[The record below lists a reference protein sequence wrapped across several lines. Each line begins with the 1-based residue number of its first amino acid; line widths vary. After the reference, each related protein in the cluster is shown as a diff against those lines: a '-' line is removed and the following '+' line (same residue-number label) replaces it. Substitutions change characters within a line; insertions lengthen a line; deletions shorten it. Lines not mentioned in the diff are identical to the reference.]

1 MMKVQDYLAI
11 DHPRVGVGRSS
22 RRIGREAPALL
33 YASNSPV
40 DAGPDTTVHGKALRG
55 TQFFTAADCIRASM
69 VLPQSRLNAK
79 LKSPRP
85 AITFRWSRTTS
96 S

>member
-1 MMKVQDYLAI
+1 MKVQGNVAI
-11 DHPRVGVGRSS
+11 DYPRAGVVRISRCKGGADFLFAQAIAPLMLDEYDCTLRSVPS
-22 RRIGREAPALL
+22 
-33 YASNSPV
+33 
-40 DAGPDTTVHGKALRG
+40 
-55 TQFFTAADCIRASM
+55 TQFLTAADCIRASM

-85 AITFRWSRTTS
+85 ARTFRWSRTTS